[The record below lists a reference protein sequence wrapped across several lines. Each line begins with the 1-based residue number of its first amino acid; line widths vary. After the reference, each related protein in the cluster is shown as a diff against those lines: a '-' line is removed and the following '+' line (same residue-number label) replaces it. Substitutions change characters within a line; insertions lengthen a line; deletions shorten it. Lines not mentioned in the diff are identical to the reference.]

1 MIYYFFISFWL
12 SEENDPTV
20 MFLLKYLTPAV
31 YMVALSYFY
40 GLSDAGYS
48 ELLQRTTELQERRRI
63 RTRSNGDEHGNL
75 EDYEIGEPDSEDDE
89 PKRQKD
95 R

>member
-1 MIYYFFISFWL
+1 MIYFFFINFWV
-12 SEENDPTV
+12 SDENDPNV

-48 ELLQRTTELQERRRI
+48 ELLLRTIELQERRRV
-63 RTRSNGDEHGNL
+63 RTRSDGDAYGNL

-89 PKRQKD
+89 PQREKD
-95 R
+95 S